1 MRNQKIKTLFS
12 AVAGVVVLLQAPGA
26 WAGGDKPAL
35 SGMSGIADHMTAG
48 RSDIAD
54 MRQDAWTQVPQAV
67 QVTSPDSVAAMQQ
80 SQCKIAGPSGIRPF
94 PSGNRTPAGNVVVR
108 MKFVQSDAPPEV
120 EVLYSARHHL
130 LASTGASMALEYR
143 MHCEKPLAAPV
154 YATQTVRLR
163 TADAQGAAVK
173 DMAFVPFLQ
182 SLDRASLGKVKFDLN
197 TMSCPFDVKVT
208 LIEPFAENTIAE
220 AEARDPNRQEFLS
233 WMRKVVF
240 KYPPQNERFLVGEST
255 KVTVPCMVLDL
266 T

>member
-54 MRQDAWTQVPQAV
+54 MRQDAWTQVPQDV

-130 LASTGASMALEYR
+130 LASTGASMAQEYR